1 MALLL
6 PVLAKASMA
15 LAGAG
20 TLRTG
25 LGPRPTAQ
33 DRESAKVRRRRSAGA
48 HIGMRGNLARLP
60 LPRLLPARVLAPT
73 LLSRAL
79 LAASLL
85 LSGCDTIS
93 NASNKIF
100 GGSSTPAEGQ
110 IGHVQGFLGGVA
122 ADEPRAA
129 LIARDVLSQG
139 GNAADAAVA
148 LGFALSVTL
157 PSRAG
162 LGGGGGCMAFA
173 AGAKSVNGGVPE
185 AVLFTLAAASAGPN
199 ADRPA
204 AAPLLA
210 RGLYLLHARYG
221 HLPFE
226 TLTAPAEQL
235 ARFGMPVSQAL
246 AQDLAVVGGPLLAD
260 PAAAAI
266 FGRGGVPLTVG
277 QQLVQPALAT
287 TLAQIRLTGVGDFYQ
302 GTLARRI
309 AAASV
314 AAGGPLTLAD
324 LRDAR
329 PSLATP
335 IELGFHQDKLSFLPP
350 PADGGLAAA
359 AAFQTLEHD
368 PPDLAAAQARA
379 DAAVARWR
387 ASGGDPMAV
396 LAADLSTANLPPLPA
411 STSFI
416 TVDHDGNAVACAL
429 TMDNLFGT
437 GRVLPDSGL
446 LLAASPATVPPPLLA
461 AAIAWNEPTHGF
473 RAAVAG
479 SGQGAAGTAVA
490 AALYNTLRTGQ
501 AMPMPV
507 PDPGRANVGG
517 CSLYLPEGDA
527 SCRWATDPRGAGLAT
542 GSTGR

>member
-1 MALLL
+1 M
-6 PVLAKASMA
+6 
-15 LAGAG
+15 
-20 TLRTG
+20 
-25 LGPRPTAQ
+25 
-33 DRESAKVRRRRSAGA
+33 
-48 HIGMRGNLARLP
+48 
-60 LPRLLPARVLAPT
+60 
-73 LLSRAL
+73 SRAL
-79 LAASLL
+79 LAAALL
-85 LSGCDTIS
+85 LSGCGTVS
-93 NASNKIF
+93 NVSDKIF
-100 GGSSTPAEGQ
+100 GPSAPAEGQ
-110 IGHVQGFLGGVA
+110 LGHVPGFLGGVA

-129 LIARDVLSQG
+129 LIARDVLSKG

-162 LGGGGGCMAFA
+162 LGGGGACVAFA
-173 AGAKSVNGGVPE
+173 AGGKSVNSGVPE
-185 AVLFTLAAASAGPN
+185 AVLFTPVAASGGPN

-204 AAPLLA
+204 AVPLLA

-226 TLTAPAEQL
+226 ALTVPAEQM
-235 ARFGMPVSQAL
+235 ARFGTPVSQAL

-260 PAAAAI
+260 PAAATI
-266 FGRGGVPLTVG
+266 FGHGGVPLTEG

-287 TLAQIRLTGVGDFYQ
+287 TLAQLRSVGVGDFYQ

-309 AAASV
+309 ADASV
-314 AAGGPLTLAD
+314 RAGGPVTFAD
-324 LRDAR
+324 LRNAL

-335 IELGFHQDKLSFLPP
+335 IEVAYRNDKLAFLPP

-359 AAFQTLEHD
+359 AAFQTVAHD

-379 DAAVARWR
+379 DAVIARWR
-387 ASGGDPMAV
+387 ASGSDPITV
-396 LAADLSTANLPPLPA
+396 LAADLPTASLPPLPA

-490 AALYNTLRTGQ
+490 VALYDSLHTGSTL
-501 AMPMPV
+501 PV
-507 PDPGRANVGG
+507 PDPGRVNVGA
-517 CSLYLPEGDA
+517 CSQYLPGGDA
-527 SCRWATDPRGAGLAT
+527 SCRWVADPRGAGLAT
-542 GSTGR
+542 GSSSAR